1 MKRFLSLALAAAMT
15 LSLVPV
21 SAFASSYNRISKVVT
36 VEKDDVITESKAP
49 SVVINDENGDL
60 ARELKKENGSVEFEL
75 VLNGAEW
82 DDMKKVTVDSTATTL
97 VKVSEV
103 GGSKGPAT
111 QAAASVD
118 IDATTVEG
126 TVNKEITPV
135 DVTVRLTDDT
145 LAAELAEGTD
155 VSTWFENLPAGLVAK
170 VKTTANKGAAEVVVT
185 ISGTPTKKAD
195 AVKISVKVPGTA
207 LTGAAELTTTN
218 VVTFNVAE
226 APQTPPVTGDG
237 STGDETTETSVTIEK
252 LTSTRAL
259 VTVTGTPAAEV
270 GGELVINLAGVKV
283 TDSRAT
289 VTINPKESPVSADTF
304 TFAKSV
310 DGGTIVSVEGTKNFS
325 GAETMKPIFI
335 EEVTSGTFKA
345 GNEITLKLNSGFK
358 FVDAS
363 SIKAAIVSTGEVI
376 EVKPNKDDNR
386 TVTLVFPTTYKG
398 ADKAVML
405 KVEGITI
412 DEDGADFEDVAE
424 ITVRGTNVDKT
435 TVEMGKYIDWGVKVS
450 AEDKTLPT
458 IYSGMKGNEDDSN
471 ETLKLTLKE
480 TAESSWLTQ
489 RKTTLTF
496 PEGVKVRGIEVDTLK
511 GFTETSESA
520 MATKLEDGIDGNVV
534 TISANT
540 LKIEKGKKAELG
552 LIFDLVVAP
561 DFTGDIEVVAGGPA
575 LGATSEVAVAKA
587 VAPITVEAEKTSV
600 AIDYRNVNV
609 GDITIKEAEAGL
621 WRKGD
626 TIVLSAENMQF
637 EKGMKAE
644 IVEGDG
650 EIKKLDVNKGLI
662 KITVDSESAKTP
674 MTIKLTDASLYLDRT
689 LPAGDYA
696 LSLVK
701 ADGVKAEDALMFETY
716 SEKDGNDP
724 SNDKEFGFDVDEVVM
739 VKDYVTVATAGRD
752 QGTTFTTNVVVTI
765 DSDKMIVDGQ
775 EVALDVPAFLS
786 ADGRTMLPVRAVT
799 EALSDPSNTQPV
811 DWIAGNPGTI
821 MIYYGDK
828 TVSMTLGSTTM
839 YINGTPVP
847 MTTAPV
853 IVNDRA
859 FLPMRD
865 LGRALGLSDNQ
876 IEWDATARTAT
887 FNPVA
892 EAK

>member
-1 MKRFLSLALAAAMT
+1 M
-15 LSLVPV
+15 
-21 SAFASSYNRISKVVT
+21 
-36 VEKDDVITESKAP
+36 
-49 SVVINDENGDL
+49 ND
-60 ARELKKENGSVEFEL
+60 
-75 VLNGAEW
+75 
-82 DDMKKVTVDSTATTL
+82 
-97 VKVSEV
+97 
-103 GGSKGPAT
+103 
-111 QAAASVD
+111 
-118 IDATTVEG
+118 
-126 TVNKEITPV
+126 
-135 DVTVRLTDDT
+135 
-145 LAAELAEGTD
+145 
-155 VSTWFENLPAGLVAK
+155 
-170 VKTTANKGAAEVVVT
+170 
-185 ISGTPTKKAD
+185 
-195 AVKISVKVPGTA
+195 
-207 LTGAAELTTTN
+207 
-218 VVTFNVAE
+218 
-226 APQTPPVTGDG
+226 
-237 STGDETTETSVTIEK
+237 
-252 LTSTRAL
+252 
-259 VTVTGTPAAEV
+259 
-270 GGELVINLAGVKV
+270 
-283 TDSRAT
+283 
-289 VTINPKESPVSADTF
+289 
-304 TFAKSV
+304 
-310 DGGTIVSVEGTKNFS
+310 
-325 GAETMKPIFI
+325 IFV
-335 EEVTSGTFKA
+335 EEVTAGTFKA
-345 GNEITLKLNSGFK
+345 GEKMTLKLNSGFK
-358 FVDAS
+358 FVGKPSVEVVSGDL
-363 SIKAAIVSTGEVI
+363 AITSPKVTAQ
-376 EVKPNKDDNR
+376 DNR
-386 TVTLVFPTTYKG
+386 TIEIVLDNAKEST
-398 ADKAVML
+398 KASMI
-405 KVEGITI
+405 KITGIQI

-424 ITVRGTNVDKT
+424 ITVRGDNVDKT

-458 IYSGMKGNEDDSN
+458 IYSGAKDDEEDQ

-480 TAESSWLTQ
+480 TAAASWLVN

-496 PEGVKVRGIEVDTLK
+496 PEGVKVTDVTVDTNK
-511 GFTETSESA
+511 NMTVADSDF
-520 MATKLEDGIDGNVV
+520 DIDGNV
-534 TISANT
+534 IT
-540 LKIEKGKKAELG
+540 LPAGVAKITDKDKKAELG
-552 LIFDLVVAP
+552 LIFNVEVAP
-561 DFTGDIEVVAGGPA
+561 DFTGDITVEVGGPA
-575 LGATSEVAVAKA
+575 LGATSEVTLAKA

-600 AIDYRNVNV
+600 AIDYRNVEV
-609 GDITIKEAEAGL
+609 ADIIVKEAEAGL
-621 WRKGD
+621 WEKGQ
-626 TIVLSAENMQF
+626 TIILSAENMEF

-662 KITVDSESAKTP
+662 TITIDSESSKTP

-696 LSLVK
+696 LSLVQGK
-701 ADGVKAEDALMFETY
+701 DALMFETY
-716 SEKDGNDP
+716 NEKDGNDP
-724 SNDKEFGFDVDEVVM
+724 AVKADFGFDVDEVVM